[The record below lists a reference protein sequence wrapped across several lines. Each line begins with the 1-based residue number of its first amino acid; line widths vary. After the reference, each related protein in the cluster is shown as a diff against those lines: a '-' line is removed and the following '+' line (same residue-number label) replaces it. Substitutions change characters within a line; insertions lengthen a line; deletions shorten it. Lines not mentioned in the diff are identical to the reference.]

1 MKITTTRLK
10 QIAYEDTYSYCILNF
25 ERLQARK
32 KGRDGKPMRPTLPCD
47 MGAPKP
53 SRTDTGAFTPILRAL
68 AKHGPMTSRDL
79 ARLLKKNSH
88 NICGTIRHA
97 VAAGLVDQTPHS
109 IPSEEDD
116 KKNGHMDCWLY
127 QIAA

>member
-1 MKITTTRLK
+1 MTEAKKWL
-10 QIAYEDTYSYCILNF
+10 EF
-25 ERLQARK
+25 ERLQAVRK
-32 KGRDGKPMRPTLPCD
+32 GPDGKPLRPPLPCD

-97 VAAGLVDQTPHS
+97 VAAGLIDQTPHS
-109 IPSEEDD
+109 IPREEDDDD

-127 QIAA
+127 HIAA

>member
-1 MKITTTRLK
+1 MTEAKKWL
-10 QIAYEDTYSYCILNF
+10 EF
-25 ERLQARK
+25 ERLQANRK
-32 KGRDGKPMRPTLPCD
+32 GPDGTPLRPPLPCD

-109 IPSEEDD
+109 ILREEDN
-116 KKNGHMDCWLY
+116 KENGHMDCWLY
-127 QIAA
+127 HIAA